1 MTELKEILFKRL
13 KHTEGLR
20 AFEHDGK
27 IFLAHHT
34 PKKIDNYV
42 VSNLPGLLN
51 LSFPVKRG
59 RTGISKEMLHHL
71 QFLN

>member
-1 MTELKEILFKRL
+1 MELKEYLFERL
-13 KHTEGLR
+13 KNAEGLR
-20 AFEHDGK
+20 AFESGGK

-42 VSNLPGLLN
+42 VSNLAGLLN

-59 RTGISKEMLHHL
+59 RTGLSKEMKKHL